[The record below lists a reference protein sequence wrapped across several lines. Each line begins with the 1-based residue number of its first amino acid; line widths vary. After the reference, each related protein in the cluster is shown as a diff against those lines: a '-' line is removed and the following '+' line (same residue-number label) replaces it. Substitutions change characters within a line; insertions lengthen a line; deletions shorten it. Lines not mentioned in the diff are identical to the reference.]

1 MRVIGYYSGLFRGR
15 VEIYIDGLLRNI
27 DRSVRLPFSRR
38 RNIWKKERGEKW
50 YFQEELTRGLSE
62 YCKVNKELRDVGK
75 GRGQWGGGEQG
86 GGEQGGGEQ
95 GGGKQGGGEQGG
107 EQGGGE

>member
-50 YFQEELTRGLSE
+50 YFQEELTRRLSE
-62 YCKVNKELRDVGK
+62 YCKVNFNIPRHQLRISLDQFVSLMT
-75 GRGQWGGGEQG
+75 W
-86 GGEQGGGEQ
+86 
-95 GGGKQGGGEQGG
+95 
-107 EQGGGE
+107 

>member
-1 MRVIGYYSGLFRGR
+1 MGCFAEMFRGR
-15 VEIYIDGLLRNI
+15 VEINIDGLLRNI